1 MGGTEELIFNLR
13 RDVRKPLLAPLCSFL
28 KVFYVSLKAADPVF
42 GGLHLIGKFL
52 GDFNG
57 VLAVF
62 FSHACRTVEQAQNA
76 LPGLVQ

>member
-1 MGGTEELIFNLR
+1 MYESH
-13 RDVRKPLLAPLCSFL
+13 CSPRSVL
-28 KVFYVSLKAADPVF
+28 KVFYVSLKAPDPVF
-42 GGLHLIGKFL
+42 GGLNLIGKFV

>member
-28 KVFYVSLKAADPVF
+28 KVFYVSLKAPDPVF
-42 GGLHLIGKFL
+42 GGLNLIGKFL

-62 FSHACRTVEQAQNA
+62 FGLACRLLKQAQNA
-76 LPGLVQ
+76 PPSSIQ